1 MGAAGPKMARAK
13 LSTTVSRETYEFL
26 ERMVDSGEAETI
38 ADAVDQSIARVRQS
52 ENRKRL
58 AQATSRYFEE
68 MGHQARA
75 EEASLGKDMAA
86 AVTEIDFDKEP

>member
-13 LSTTVSRETYEFL
+13 LSTTVSQETYEFL

-38 ADAVDQSIARVRQS
+38 ADAVDQSIARVRQM

-68 MGHQARA
+68 MGQQALA
-75 EEASLGKDMAA
+75 EENSLGKDMAG
-86 AVTEIDFDKEP
+86 AVREIDFDKEP